1 MTAVS
6 TRFADLGPRLI
17 TALVLGPIALGC
29 LYLGG
34 FAMSLMVCVLAT
46 LLAREW
52 RAVTAHAGANIQ
64 GQDGTYMMAAALGVL
79 LGRDGVPGIG
89 IAALILIIAVA
100 VSIDLMHGRRRA
112 ALWGAPGILLIGTG
126 CIAFQWLRETDPYG
140 PAAAFWIVLVVVAT
154 DVGGYFA
161 GRLIGGPKLWPKVSP
176 KKTWAGL
183 GGAVLLAVLAGGL
196 FSRWTT
202 GTFFLE
208 VATVSAAAAVLA
220 QLGDMGESAVKRHF
234 GVKDSGSIFPGHGG
248 AMDRFDGL
256 IAATLVV
263 ALITLWRGQTVFIWS

>member
-1 MTAVS
+1 MNGIAR
-6 TRFADLGPRLI
+6 RFSDLGPRVV
-17 TALVLGPIALGC
+17 TAAILAPIALGC
-29 LYLGG
+29 LYAGG
-34 FAMSLMVCVLAT
+34 FLMSLMVCVLAT

-52 RAVTAHAGANIQ
+52 RAVTAHAGANVQ

-79 LGRDGVPGIG
+79 LGREGVPGVG
-89 IAALILIIAVA
+89 LAALVVLLAVA
-100 VSIDLMHGRRRA
+100 ASLDLMHGRRRA
-112 ALWGAPGILLIGTG
+112 ALWGAPGVLLIGTG
-126 CIAFQWLRETDPYG
+126 CIAFQWLRETDPFG

-161 GRLIGGPKLWPKVSP
+161 GRLIGGPKLWPRVSP

-183 GGAVLLAVLAGGL
+183 AGAVALAVTAGGL

-202 GTFFLE
+202 GTFFIE
-208 VATVSAAAAVLA
+208 VASVSAAAAILA

-234 GVKDSGSIFPGHGG
+234 GVKDSGSLLPGHGG

-263 ALITLWRGQTVFIWS
+263 AVVTLWRGQTVFIWS